1 MKVTKISTD
10 KFKTNLCAIFLTLPL
25 KRETITYN
33 ALIPAI
39 LRRGTATLTNQLEI
53 NKKLE
58 NMYGASFNCGIDK
71 TGDYSV
77 LKFYI
82 ETIDDQFLIEN
93 NNLTEEAINI
103 LIDIVFNPLVKDEKF
118 DEEYV
123 AQEKEN
129 LKKVINSRKDDK
141 TMYAMNRCIEEMFKD
156 EPFGLY
162 KYGYEEDFKKI
173 NAQNLYEYYKKM
185 IKNAKINFFMAG
197 NIENVDNEK
206 LEKRIE
212 KMTGNSTNIE
222 IEKTAQVE
230 KNQSEKTIKE
240 SMDVTQG
247 KLIIGLDAKAQNKYT
262 MAMYSMILGGGAN
275 SKLFQNVREKA
286 GLAYSAG
293 AVYIKLKNTI
303 LIRAGIEI
311 SNFEKAV
318 EIIRKQI
325 KDMEAGNI
333 TDDEYNS
340 AKQLRTSLIKLIPE
354 SQQDLISYYFDQE
367 LTNEN
372 IDIDEYIENIQKVTK
387 EDIIDIAKNVKINT
401 IYFLQN

>member
-1 MKVTKISTD
+1 MKIIKIPTD

-39 LRRGTATLTNQLEI
+39 LRRGTANLTNQLEI

-71 TGDYSV
+71 TADYCV

-82 ETIDDQFLIEN
+82 ETLDDQFLIEDN
-93 NNLTEEAINI
+93 KLTEEAIKL
-103 LIDIVFNPLVKDEKF
+103 LIDIVFNPLVKDNGF

-123 AQEKEN
+123 EQEKEN

-141 TMYAMNRCIEEMFKD
+141 SMYATNRCIEEMFKNQ
-156 EPFGLY
+156 PFGIY
-162 KYGYEEDFKKI
+162 KYGYEEDFSKI
-173 NAQNLYEYYKKM
+173 NAQNLYAYYKEI
-185 IKNAKINFFMAG
+185 IKSAKINFFMAG
-197 NIENVDNEK
+197 KINEINDKEIENNI
-206 LEKRIE
+206 L
-212 KMTGNSTNIE
+212 KMTGNVENIE
-222 IEKTAQVE
+222 IPSYEIEKRLNEQI
-230 KNQSEKTIKE
+230 IKE
-240 SMDVTQG
+240 SMDVSQG
-247 KLIIGLDAKAQNKYT
+247 KLIIGLDAPAENKYT

-293 AVYIKLKNTI
+293 TLYMKMKDAI

-311 SNFEKAV
+311 ANFDKAV
-318 EIIRKQI
+318 KIIKEQI
-325 KDMEAGNI
+325 NDMKDGKI
-333 TDDEYNS
+333 TDDEFNS
-340 AKQLRTSLIKLIPE
+340 AMQLRTSLIRLIPE
-354 SQQDLISYYFDQE
+354 SQQDIISYYFDQE
-367 LTNEN
+367 LNNEN
-372 IDIDEYIENIQKVTK
+372 ISIDEYIQEIKKVKK
-387 EDIIDIAKNVKINT
+387 EDIIEIAKQVKINT